1 MAVPRPDYRGI
12 ACRLVQGGGFVVR
25 EERLSAVL
33 SEFARTM
40 VTDFPVQDILDRLV
54 DRIVDVL
61 PVTSAGV
68 TLIEPGLAPRYV
80 AASDATALRFE
91 KLQTANR
98 QGPCVLAYHSGVAV
112 SVPKLR
118 SDRRFPLFSRA
129 AQDSGL
135 VAVFTFPLNHGSGR
149 LGALDLYRDTEGELD
164 PEDMVAAQTL
174 ADVTAAY
181 LINAQARE
189 DDHAASARFEASA
202 LHDPLTGLANRALFD
217 QSLEHAAQR
226 ATRGHTSAAVLFADL
241 DRFKAVNDTYG
252 HQAGDHLLIA
262 VADRLRAILRPGDT
276 LARVSGDEFVFL
288 CEDLA
293 HITDAEILVNRI
305 RSAFVS
311 PFQLDTAEVTI
322 TASVGVAFAGP
333 GEEISGHLVVKADTA
348 MYQAKRASARR
359 QERLVDLRDQPNL
372 DATRAPKFA

>member
-1 MAVPRPDYRGI
+1 
-12 ACRLVQGGGFVVR
+12 
-25 EERLSAVL
+25 
-33 SEFARTM
+33 
-40 VTDFPVQDILDRLV
+40 
-54 DRIVDVL
+54 
-61 PVTSAGV
+61 
-68 TLIEPGLAPRYV
+68 
-80 AASDATALRFE
+80 
-91 KLQTANR
+91 
-98 QGPCVLAYHSGVAV
+98 
-112 SVPKLR
+112 
-118 SDRRFPLFSRA
+118 
-129 AQDSGL
+129 
-135 VAVFTFPLNHGSGR
+135 
-149 LGALDLYRDTEGELD
+149 
-164 PEDMVAAQTL
+164 
-174 ADVTAAY
+174 
-181 LINAQARE
+181 
-189 DDHAASARFEASA
+189 
-202 LHDPLTGLANRALFD
+202 LTGLANRALFD

-333 GEEISGHLVVKADTA
+333 GEEISGHLVVNADTA